1 MSENELDIIVTTD
14 QAAKFFEVTRKTL
27 KQWSDAGAPKVN
39 RGRWNLKELFD
50 WWWTEIA
57 SDRAAQQG
65 GDESMNEAKR
75 RYWWQKYE
83 GERIKNERERG
94 RLIARDDVAREWAWR
109 VAEVANGLSAM
120 AKRLP
125 PLLEGKTQGEM
136 LRLIEDEVWKMRN
149 NYTRTGQFC
158 PAEVAREALEGSGEG
173 SQPAKQTQG
182 KKKTGSKSR
191 TGQKTRST
199 TSTDQSRYGKTT
211 STRSKGKK
219 GSSKQ

>member
-1 MSENELDIIVTTD
+1 MSEPEIILTTE
-14 QAAKFFEVTRKTL
+14 QAAQFFGVTRKTL
-27 KQWSDAGAPKVN
+27 KEWADAGAPKVK

-75 RYWWQKYE
+75 RYWWQKFE

-94 RLIARDDVAREWAWR
+94 RLIPRDDVAREWAWR

-125 PLLEGKTQGEM
+125 PLLEGKSQSAM
-136 LRLIEDEVWKMRN
+136 LQVIEDEVWKMRDN
-149 NYTRTGQFC
+149 FCRTGRFC
-158 PAEVAREALEGSGEG
+158 PAEAAREALEEPGEEPK
-173 SQPAKQTQG
+173 PAKKQPQGG
-182 KKKTGSKSR
+182 KKKSSSTGHKA
-191 TGQKTRST
+191 RST
-199 TSTDQSRYGKTT
+199 ASTNQSRYGKTA
-211 STRSKGKK
+211 STRGKGKK
-219 GSSKQ
+219 GSGKQ

>member
-14 QAAKFFEVTRKTL
+14 QAAKFFGVTRKTL
-27 KQWSDAGAPKVN
+27 KQWSDAGAPKVG

-50 WWWTEIA
+50 WWWDSIA

-125 PLLEGKTQGEM
+125 PLLEGKSQSSM
-136 LRLIEDEVWKMRN
+136 LQIIEDEVWKMRDN
-149 NYTRTGQFC
+149 FCRTGQFC
-158 PAEVAREALEGSGEG
+158 PAEAAQQALEGSGG
-173 SQPAKQTQG
+173 DPQPAKKQTQG
-182 KKKTGSKSR
+182 RKKTGSKSR
-191 TGQKTRST
+191 TGQQSSSSSSTGKT
-199 TSTDQSRYGKTT
+199 RYGKTT
-211 STRSKGKK
+211 STRGKKK
-219 GSSKQ
+219 GSGK

>member
-1 MSENELDIIVTTD
+1 MSEPEIILTTD
-14 QAAKFFEVTRKTL
+14 QAAQFFGVTRKTL
-27 KQWSDAGAPKVN
+27 KQWADAGAPKVK

-50 WWWTEIA
+50 WWWSEIA

-125 PLLEGKTQGEM
+125 PLLEGKPQSAM
-136 LRLIEDEVWKMRN
+136 LQIIEDEVWKMRDN
-149 NYTRTGQFC
+149 FTRTGQFC
-158 PAEVAREALEGSGEG
+158 PQEAAQQALEELDESK
-173 SQPAKQTQG
+173 PAKKQSQSG
-182 KKKTGSKSR
+182 NKKSSG
-191 TGQKTRST
+191 TGQKARNTAS
-199 TSTDQSRYGKTT
+199 QGQGRYGKTA
-211 STRSKGKK
+211 STRSKNKK